1 MKKNTLPVLVIGFFS
16 ILPLASQAKDER
28 LKFSIADALN
38 SPGAQGR
45 LDSGIKLFWGDQG
58 HPNPV
63 QTYGD
68 FTANKKTNAFNK
80 SDKEACEW
88 NFASAVISLQERAR
102 KEGGNAVIN
111 IHSVYREGNLVSA
124 TEYECGVG
132 AFVSGVALRG
142 TVVKLP

>member
-1 MKKNTLPVLVIGFFS
+1 MKKTLLIVGVVLFAT
-16 ILPLASQAKDER
+16 LPLASQAKDDR
-28 LKFSIADALN
+28 QKFPIADGLN
-38 SPGAQGR
+38 SPGAQGK
-45 LDSGIKLFWGDQG
+45 LDSGVKLFWGDQKY
-58 HPNPV
+58 PKPT
-63 QTYGD
+63 QTYGE

-102 KEGGNAVIN
+102 KEGGNAVVQ
-111 IHSVYREGNLVSA
+111 IHSVYRNDDMVSD

-132 AFVSGVALRG
+132 SFVSGVALRG